1 MDEKKFKKLIYACIV
16 FAVLMLGFLLLSHI
30 FLPSDILSKYFSF
43 NFNHP
48 ERVNILVYSQLRK
61 LVLLGLLVLLF
72 LLVAKYSRLESVKK
86 LTHSFE
92 KFVLKVLSI
101 RFLFAVT
108 LVYLCVLF
116 YLAVSRYDLGID
128 EAVYPLY
135 AKHFWTSGFAYSI
148 NNTRVYI
155 VDNFTMLPVYIAS
168 VFNFIFGLTA
178 VWHFKLLISLLSL
191 ISVYIISRVSQKL
204 YNSKTAVLF
213 IFFLAAQPGFG
224 FVASSFFGEIVQAA
238 FMFYAVY
245 LWLKDDSPLH
255 TKKIL
260 LISLLFA
267 LSIQT
272 KFQISQVL
280 VLTFLIF
287 HFVDNK
293 KRALSIL
300 GFTVIIVIL
309 LGVIR
314 LIPALIDDKNNIV
327 PYLRFWADQFG
338 RYTTSDFIFY
348 IDRAHFFNRFLP
360 VIFLP
365 FLLAGIFMRTKTL
378 LEKFLSIFTT
388 LFFLWWIMYFKL
400 SNYRVLF
407 IGIIPFCFL
416 LAAFVRDFYT
426 NAIESGKKSR
436 KTIVYI
442 SSACIFILMVYGF
455 SQNLIYAAIG
465 NNDAVQFDLD
475 ETKSRLFTPVA
486 WDDSQKEFY
495 IEAEAILQNADS
507 VYIPSGGMACFV
519 PQFYLGEDRIFDYA
533 VLVNSLK
540 ETGSTKYVI
549 IGRTAFPLGL
559 EEGYRRIDSLNVS
572 KNLLLKKGEYEL
584 YSVSKKNQSAEE

>member
-16 FAVLMLGFLLLSHI
+16 FAVIMLGFLLLSHI

-43 NFNHP
+43 RFNHP
-48 ERVNILVYSQLRK
+48 ERVNILVQSQLKK
-61 LVLLGLLVLLF
+61 LILLGLIALLF
-72 LLVAKYSRLESVKK
+72 ILGVKYSRLESVKK
-86 LTHSFE
+86 LTHGFE
-92 KFVLKVLSI
+92 KFILKVLSI
-101 RFLFAVT
+101 RFLLGVI

-148 NNTRVYI
+148 NNTRIYI
-155 VDNFTMLPVYIAS
+155 VDNFTMLPVYVAS
-168 VFNFIFGLTA
+168 VFNFIFSLTA
-178 VWHFKLLISLLSL
+178 VWHFKLLISLLSI
-191 ISVYIISRVSQKL
+191 ISAYIISRISQKL
-204 YNSKTAVLF
+204 YDFRTAVLF
-213 IFFLAAQPGFG
+213 IFFLTVQPGFG

-245 LWLKDDSPLH
+245 LWLKDDTHLH
-255 TKKIL
+255 IKKML

-280 VLTFLIF
+280 VLTLLIF
-287 HFVDNK
+287 HFVDNR

-300 GFTVIIVIL
+300 GFTVVIVIL

-338 RYTTSDFIFY
+338 RYKSAGYLFY
-348 IDRAHFFNRFLP
+348 IDRAHFFDRFLP

-365 FLLAGIFMRTKTL
+365 VILGGIFIWAKTPS
-378 LEKFLSIFTT
+378 EKFLSIFTA

-407 IGIIPFCFL
+407 IGIIPLCFL
-416 LAAFVRDFYT
+416 LAAFVRDFYA
-426 NAIESGKKSR
+426 NILESGKKSR
-436 KTIVYI
+436 KTLVYI
-442 SSACIFILMVYGF
+442 SSACIFVLMVYGF

-475 ETKSRLFTPVA
+475 ETKSRLFTPVVF
-486 WDDSQKEFY
+486 DNSQKEFY
-495 IEAEAILQNADS
+495 EEAEAMLQNADS

-519 PQFYLGEDRIFDYA
+519 PQFYLGENRIFDYS

-540 ETGSTKYVI
+540 ETGNTKYVI
-549 IGRTAFPLGL
+549 IDRTTFPLGL
-559 EEGYRRIDSLNVS
+559 EEGYQKIDSLNVR
-572 KNLLLKKGEYEL
+572 KNLILKKGDYEL
-584 YSVSKKNQSAEE
+584 YSVSR